1 MLFQCFIVFPID
13 EPSFFLL
20 TVKIVKRILQKK
32 TFHSQE
38 WIVHEA
44 TNLQRLQEAGT
55 FLNALI
61 RKFDKLVI
69 PVLGNIVSF
78 ADRNSNLELLIQGDH
93 DITKLWLDI
102 YSLPHLSQHLFET
115 VGSLEEETVITKNTF
130 QCRFPFSFFVFK
142 IIKDREDTSPGK
154 QTNASMNI
162 IYFIILKFS
171 YCYRL

>member
-1 MLFQCFIVFPID
+1 MLIQCFIVFPTED
-13 EPSFFLL
+13 PSFFLL
-20 TVKIVKRILQKK
+20 TVKIVKRILQKN
-32 TFHSQE
+32 TFQSQE

-78 ADRNSNLELLIQGDH
+78 ADRNCNLELLIQGDH

-102 YSLPHLSQHLFET
+102 YSLSHLTQHLFEI
-115 VGSLEEETVITKNTF
+115 VGSLEEETLITKNAF
-130 QCRFPFSFFVFK
+130 QCQFPFSFFVLK
-142 IIKDREDTSPGK
+142 IIKDKEETSPGK
-154 QTNASMNI
+154 
-162 IYFIILKFS
+162 
-171 YCYRL
+171 